1 MRRYVWLALCGV
13 LAACQ
18 MNNTG
23 APKANVIAGDAIET
37 TSLDSDTPVAIET
50 APPLAPDQAVA
61 DAPLAPLSDTIADA
75 EATVPDAAAPE
86 AEPAPAEPVAIKSES
101 QQRCEAR
108 GGVFASVGGEGAR
121 ACVQPTRDGGKSC
134 RREGDCEGQCLARS
148 QSCSPIEPLLGCND
162 VLQQNGAMVTLC
174 VN

>member
-18 MNNTG
+18 MSNTA
-23 APKANVIAGDAIET
+23 APDANVIAGDAIVT
-37 TSLDSDTPVAIET
+37 TSLDAGVRAAADVPPAPLPDTIVAGETPPPTASETSDDEPVPAQPVA
-50 APPLAPDQAVA
+50 VK
-61 DAPLAPLSDTIADA
+61 
-75 EATVPDAAAPE
+75 PE
-86 AEPAPAEPVAIKSES
+86 G

-108 GGVFASVGGEGAR
+108 GGVYANVSGEGAR

-134 RREGDCEGQCLARS
+134 RRESDCEGQCLARS

-162 VLQQNGAMVTLC
+162 VLQQNGATVTLC

>member
-18 MNNTG
+18 ISNTV
-23 APKANVIAGDAIET
+23 APDANVIAGDAIGT
-37 TSLDSDTPVAIET
+37 TSLDAGVRDAAET
-50 APPLAPDQAVA
+50 
-61 DAPLAPLSDTIADA
+61 PLAPLSDTIVDGEMPPSDA
-75 EATVPDAAAPE
+75 SKTSD
-86 AEPAPAEPVAIKSES
+86 AEPVPTEPAAVKSQG

-108 GGVFASVGGEGAR
+108 GGVYANVSGEGAR

-134 RREGDCEGQCLARS
+134 RRESDCEGQCLARS

-162 VLQQNGAMVTLC
+162 VLQQNGATVTLC